1 MEGIMDFLIILS
13 LCTLATAKVTL
24 QSRFGKK
31 GIKSDSD
38 NVLFNAIVFLTAAA
52 LFCTDIPK
60 ASLKTQ
66 LFALI
71 FAIFTVAFQLSY
83 TKALSVGNVSLTV
96 MVVNLSML
104 FPTLVSVIFYHESLT
119 PTRIIGIV
127 LTVLSFA
134 LTVDLKTK
142 GKLSR
147 AWFIL
152 TAAAA
157 LANGGIGITQ
167 KIFGAQSVN
176 TEKKAFVACSYAI
189 AFLVAIALYFCIH
202 SREKGPQ
209 NTKRNIGKT
218 YMFAVAVGSI
228 LAVFQWLNTY
238 AVSVMDGSF
247 LFPIYSGGSIILSTL
262 VGILFFKDRLTKRQ
276 KTSIALGVI
285 AVVIMNL

>member
-1 MEGIMDFLIILS
+1 MEEIMDFWIILL

-31 GIKSDSD
+31 GLKSDSD
-38 NVLFNAIVFLTAAA
+38 IVLFNAIVFLTAAV
-52 LFCTDIPK
+52 LFCADIPK

-83 TKALSVGNVSLTV
+83 TKALSIGNVSLTV

-104 FPTLVSVIFYHESLT
+104 FPTLVSIIFYHESLT

-147 AWFIL
+147 AWFIF

-189 AFLVAIALYFCIH
+189 AFFIALTLYLCMR
-202 SREKGPQ
+202 SRKKEPP
-209 NTKRNIGKT
+209 NIKCKIRST
-218 YMFAVAVGSI
+218 SVFAVAVGMI
-228 LAVFQWLNTY
+228 LAIFQWLHTY
-238 AVSVMDGSF
+238 AVSIMDGSF

-276 KTSIALGVI
+276 KISITLGMI

>member
-1 MEGIMDFLIILS
+1 MDFLIILL
-13 LCTLATAKVTL
+13 LCSLATLKVTL

-31 GIKSDSD
+31 SLKSDSD
-38 NVLFNAIVFLTAAA
+38 NLLFNAIVFLTAAV

-60 ASLKTQ
+60 ASFQTWCFALAFAILTVIFQ
-66 LFALI
+66 LF
-71 FAIFTVAFQLSY
+71 Y
-83 TKALSVGNVSLTV
+83 TKALTVGNVSLTV

-104 FPTLVSVIFYHESLT
+104 FPSLISVIFYNESLT
-119 PTRIIGIV
+119 LTRIIGIV
-127 LTVLSFA
+127 LTILSFM
-134 LTVDLKTK
+134 LTVNFKVNEK
-142 GKLSR
+142 ISR
-147 AWFIL
+147 HWIIF

-157 LANGGIGITQ
+157 IANGVIGITQ
-167 KIFGAQSVN
+167 KIFGSSDFSG
-176 TEKKAFVACSYAI
+176 EKKAFVACSYAI
-189 AFLVAIALYFCIH
+189 AFLVAIALYFCMR

-262 VGILFFKDRLTKRQ
+262 VGILFFKDKLTKRQ
-276 KTSIALGVI
+276 KISITLGTV